1 MQQLIFQI
9 QIRTEDQKESMKRQY
24 LDLQPDLMEAQKL
37 AISYGDVH
45 LVTRISLLSFLSL
58 VLSLFYF
65 WLLPLLSFMLYFIII
80 IFDSFYVLELL
91 ANIYR
96 RSDLYE
102 QEVGTIERAVKVSRT
117 SITRGEG
124 GEGMVILI
132 FLTSSLSSTL
142 FLISLVP
149 KVMALLDAMQR
160 MIDFLF
166 AKHSDNA
173 DVILKYH
180 TQYLIIFIIN
190 IYILYLIFIFFC
202 YILL

>member
-1 MQQLIFQI
+1 M
-9 QIRTEDQKESMKRQY
+9 
-24 LDLQPDLMEAQKL
+24 
-37 AISYGDVH
+37 
-45 LVTRISLLSFLSL
+45 
-58 VLSLFYF
+58 
-65 WLLPLLSFMLYFIII
+65 LLPLLYFILYFIII

-117 SITRGEG
+117 SITRRGRRRL
-124 GEGMVILI
+124 VVLI

-180 TQYLIIFIIN
+180 TQYLIIF
-190 IYILYLIFIFFC
+190 Y
-202 YILL
+202 